1 MHDTALFDLFMRFAL
16 TAALGFLI
24 GLERGK
30 AASDNAHMG
39 TRDFILFGLIGAT
52 SALIAQVTGSD
63 WVMALGFIGFLA
75 MLVSGYWADRQEAI
89 EQGWEHENPGITTEL
104 AAILMFFVGILVVFG
119 QAIPA
124 IALSILA
131 LAVLS
136 HKQTISTLRAGIQ
149 DYEFSATLKF
159 LVISFIILP
168 VLPRQS
174 ADTFITADL
183 GTLTAVESVAEGQ
196 ERLVLDL
203 ATDLSFSAGEAVKL
217 HNSAGPI
224 DGMLTVSAVDPVRLE
239 GVYSGAARFEEG
251 QPLRMQLNI
260 PVVSTMLEAI
270 RPYKVWLIVV
280 LVSFISYI
288 GYILV
293 KVIGP
298 RAGIGLT
305 GIIGGLASSTVTTLS
320 FAKRSTEAPAW
331 NQSFAVA
338 VILASSVMFPRL
350 LLEIFVVNTQLTRN
364 MIVPMMA
371 MGVTGM
377 VMAAL
382 YHFRAREEVGEGAEL
397 RLENPFS
404 LKSAVTFGLLFAAIL
419 MLTRL
424 AITYLGD
431 AWLPVVALVSGL
443 TDADAIA
450 FSISDAQHA
459 GLISLDWAS
468 FNVVLGALSNT
479 FMKLFLVLTLGHR
492 GLFKRLLLAFIVIG
506 TVGIVTML
514 LYYDLSS
521 F

>member
-1 MHDTALFDLFMRFAL
+1 MYEKNLIDVFIGFSLA
-16 TAALGFLI
+16 AALGFLV

-30 AASDNAHMG
+30 AASDNAHTG
-39 TRDFILFGLIGAT
+39 TRDFILFSLIGAT
-52 SALIAQVTGSD
+52 SAFIAKVTGID
-63 WVMALGFIGFLA
+63 WVIALGFGGFLL
-75 MLVSGYWADRQEAI
+75 MLISGYWADRQEAI
-89 EQGWEHENPGITTEL
+89 AAGWENEDPGITTEL
-104 AAILMFFVGILVVFG
+104 AAVLTYFVGSLVFYG

-124 IALSILA
+124 IALSILI

-136 HKQTISTLRAGIQ
+136 QKKSISTLRSGIQ
-149 DYEFSATLKF
+149 EFEFNATLKF
-159 LVISFIILP
+159 LVITFIILP
-168 VLPRQS
+168 ILPQAS
-174 ADTFITADL
+174 MDSFITADL
-183 GTLTAVESVAEGQ
+183 GVVRTVAAVAGDQSQLTLDLTTDFSVGVGEKLELQDGSGPIVGGLTVTAVDAE
-196 ERLVLDL
+196 
-203 ATDLSFSAGEAVKL
+203 
-217 HNSAGPI
+217 H
-224 DGMLTVSAVDPVRLE
+224 LE
-239 GVYSGAARFEEG
+239 GVFAGARRFEPGEV
-251 QPLRMQLNI
+251 LRMTLNI
-260 PVVSTMLEAI
+260 PVISTMLEAI

-350 LLEIFVVNTQLTRN
+350 LLEIFVVNTQLSRN

-371 MGVTGM
+371 MGIAGLI
-377 VMAAL
+377 MAAF
-382 YHFRAREEVGEGAEL
+382 YQFRSHTELGEGAEL
-397 RLENPFS
+397 RLDNPFS
-404 LKSAVTFGLLFAAIL
+404 LKSAITFGMVFAAIL
-419 MLTRL
+419 MFTRL

-431 AWLPVVALVSGL
+431 AWLPVVALISGL

-514 LYYDLSS
+514 TYYDLSS

>member
-174 ADTFITADL
+174 ADTFITSDL
-183 GTLTAVESVAEGQ
+183 GSLAAVESIAEGQ

-203 ATDLSFSAGEAVKL
+203 ATDLSFSVGETVKL

-224 DGMLTVSAVDPVRLE
+224 DGVLTVSAVDPARLE

-251 QPLRMQLNI
+251 QPLRMQL
-260 PVVSTMLEAI
+260 SSE
-270 RPYKVWLIVV
+270 
-280 LVSFISYI
+280 IS
-288 GYILV
+288 
-293 KVIGP
+293 
-298 RAGIGLT
+298 A
-305 GIIGGLASSTVTTLS
+305 
-320 FAKRSTEAPAW
+320 
-331 NQSFAVA
+331 Q
-338 VILASSVMFPRL
+338 
-350 LLEIFVVNTQLTRN
+350 
-364 MIVPMMA
+364 
-371 MGVTGM
+371 
-377 VMAAL
+377 
-382 YHFRAREEVGEGAEL
+382 
-397 RLENPFS
+397 
-404 LKSAVTFGLLFAAIL
+404 GLLFL
-419 MLTRL
+419 
-424 AITYLGD
+424 
-431 AWLPVVALVSGL
+431 
-443 TDADAIA
+443 
-450 FSISDAQHA
+450 
-459 GLISLDWAS
+459 
-468 FNVVLGALSNT
+468 
-479 FMKLFLVLTLGHR
+479 
-492 GLFKRLLLAFIVIG
+492 
-506 TVGIVTML
+506 
-514 LYYDLSS
+514 
-521 F
+521 